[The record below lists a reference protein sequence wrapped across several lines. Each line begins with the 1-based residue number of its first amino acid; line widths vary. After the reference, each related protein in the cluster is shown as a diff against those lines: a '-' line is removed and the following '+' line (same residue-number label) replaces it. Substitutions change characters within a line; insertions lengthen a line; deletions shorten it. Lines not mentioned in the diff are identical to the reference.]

1 MENIYPL
8 QAILAGVESPHLTQV
23 RVALSHAGAEIE
35 SEFPSMGSMLEC
47 LRRSKDRPRM
57 LVLQLSEQCNKEA
70 VERLGEYFAGW
81 PILALMPDEGSLE
94 EIQRVYRAGARQVV
108 QLPLDQEDF
117 HHALKSIAMQIDRGG
132 SGHQVFAVAGVTG
145 GCGATTLAINLAYE
159 IAQQHQRHTVLA
171 ELTMQ
176 VGALTA
182 MLDIRPQITLP
193 YLLREI
199 QRVDDLLIEKALVPY
214 GDRLRILAGA
224 NEVGSVP
231 DVDPHKISRILDAL
245 KKASVVTV
253 LDVPG
258 TFNDTDCSVLYSAD
272 HVILVGL
279 QNVPSVR
286 ALKLFCE
293 MFPEER
299 LNHSLWVAI
308 NRYNPHLKG
317 YTRTELKEMLGTPN
331 LVTISNDYQAA
342 IRAMN
347 HGEPLRKATPETPI
361 LRDLDGLIHSLFG
374 IEKQQSGKRKSLF
387 GRLANALNL

>member
-1 MENIYPL
+1 M
-8 QAILAGVESPHLTQV
+8 
-23 RVALSHAGAEIE
+23 
-35 SEFPSMGSMLEC
+35 M
-47 LRRSKDRPRM
+47 RRSSD
-57 LVLQLSEQCNKEA
+57 
-70 VERLGEYFAGW
+70 
-81 PILALMPDEGSLE
+81 LA
-94 EIQRVYRAGARQVV
+94 
-108 QLPLDQEDF
+108 
-117 HHALKSIAMQIDRGG
+117 SISA
-132 SGHQVFAVAGVTG
+132 SGPSSPCFAGVTG

-182 MLDIRPQITLP
+182 MLDIHPQITLP

-224 NEVGSVP
+224 DQVGAMPEV
-231 DVDPHKISRILDAL
+231 DLQKISRILEGL
-245 KKASVVTV
+245 KKAAEVTV

-258 TFNDTDCSVLYSAD
+258 TFNDKDCGVLYCAD

-279 QNVPSVR
+279 QNVPSMR

-293 MFPEER
+293 MFSQER

-308 NRYNPHLKG
+308 NRYNPQLKG
-317 YTRTELKEMLGTPN
+317 YTRTELKGMLGIPN

-342 IRAMN
+342 IRAIN
-347 HGEPLRKATPETPI
+347 QGEPLRKAAPETPI

-374 IEKQQSGKRKSLF
+374 IEKQQSRKRKGLF
-387 GRLANALNL
+387 GRLAKALNLY